1 LSSAHIILCLADGD
15 CIAYVSNIHIADVGV
30 GVGVSSD
37 ASFVTLQLDLYPG
50 CVVVES
56 GTGSGN
62 MTVNF
67 ARAISPNGHVHT
79 FEYNADRVSKAVAE
93 FEKLGL
99 APLVTVKH
107 GDVCGSPTPEVV
119 SEAITETA
127 TAAASTTSSGI
138 VYGFDG
144 VGDSTVDAVFL
155 DVPAPWLAVGHAKRV
170 LKAGRS
176 VCTYSPCVEQ
186 VSKTRQDKTR

>member
-1 LSSAHIILCLADGD
+1 MTMLNHSSFLLVDIYI
-15 CIAYVSNIHIADVGV
+15 YMTEF
-30 GVGVSSD
+30 SSD

-79 FEYNADRVSKAVAE
+79 FEYNADRASMAIAE
-93 FEKLGL
+93 FEKIGL
-99 APLVTVKH
+99 ASLITVKH
-107 GDVCGSPTPEVV
+107 GDVCGEPPAVLDDH
-119 SEAITETA
+119 
-127 TAAASTTSSGI
+127 SSSNI
-138 VYGFDG
+138 VFGFDG
-144 VGDSTVDAVFL
+144 ICDSSVDAVFL

-170 LKAGRS
+170 LKTGRS

-186 VSKTRQDKTR
+186 VSEHIA